1 MQKMTTPRDAMRVN
15 ETRFLEDFSRLTR
28 DGATPEG
35 GLNRPALSEAHLAAR
50 ETFRE
55 MIKER
60 GFSIH
65 EDNAGNLSAC
75 HTPSEAIKPV
85 LLLGSHLDSV
95 ANGGR
100 FDGALG
106 IAAAF
111 EVLQVLRDHGTDLG
125 APVEVIDF
133 TDEEGTW
140 VSLLGSRAMSGQLTL
155 KDLTNPRGD
164 PEAFRQAL
172 QRAGLSIDG
181 LLSATR
187 PAENLQGYL
196 ELHIEQGTRLE
207 RSRTDIGVVTGM
219 VGIHMYLVTFLG
231 QSNHAGTTPMNKR
244 RDAALGAAEFS
255 LMVRETVM
263 DAYSDC
269 VATVG
274 RMDFSPG
281 AFNIVANRVTV
292 FMELRSEDAT
302 RAGELEQALREASLN
317 ISVKFGLKV
326 DFQHL
331 ESVTARKMAS
341 AMIEQFES
349 SVDLLGLSSRRLPSL
364 AGHDAQSMAT
374 LCPAGLI
381 FVPSA
386 GGFSHSFREYT
397 PWEACVRG
405 ANVLLHTAMQLV
417 ESSE

>member
-1 MQKMTTPRDAMRVN
+1 
-15 ETRFLEDFSRLTR
+15 
-28 DGATPEG
+28 
-35 GLNRPALSEAHLAAR
+35 
-50 ETFRE
+50 
-55 MIKER
+55 MIQER
-60 GFSIH
+60 GFLVR
-65 EDNAGNLSAC
+65 EDSAGNLSAC
-75 HTPSEAIKPV
+75 HALPGTRKPV

-106 IAAAF
+106 VAAAF
-111 EVLQVLRDHGTDLG
+111 EVLQVLRDHGTDPEL
-125 APVEVIDF
+125 PVEVIDF

-140 VSLLGSRAMSGQLTL
+140 VSLLGSRAMSGQLAQ

-164 PEAFRQAL
+164 PEAFQRAL
-172 QRAGLSIDG
+172 ERAGLSISG
-181 LLSATR
+181 LLDAAR
-187 PAENLQGYL
+187 PAESLQAYL

-207 RSRTDIGVVTGM
+207 RSETDIGVVTGM
-219 VGIHMYLVTFLG
+219 VGIHMFLVTFMG

-244 RDAALGAAEFS
+244 RDAALGAAEFC
-255 LMVRETVM
+255 LMVQKTVM
-263 DAYSDC
+263 DDYPDC

-302 RAGELEQALREASLN
+302 RASELEQALRESSLS
-317 ISVKFGLKV
+317 ISAKFDLKV

-331 ESVTARKMAS
+331 ESVAERKMAPT
-341 AMIEQFES
+341 IVEQFES

-386 GGFSHSFREYT
+386 GGFSHSFREHT
-397 PWEACVRG
+397 PWEACVEG
-405 ANVLLHTAMQLV
+405 ANVLLHTAMQLL
-417 ESSE
+417 EFSE

>member
-1 MQKMTTPRDAMRVN
+1 MTTPRETIRVN
-15 ETRFLEDFSRLTR
+15 EKRFLEDFSRLTR
-28 DGATPEG
+28 DGATSEG

-50 ETFRE
+50 ETFRN
-55 MIKER
+55 MIWER
-60 GFSIH
+60 GFQIR
-65 EDNAGNLSAC
+65 EDTAGNLSAC
-75 HTPSEAIKPV
+75 YALPGTGKPV

-106 IAAAF
+106 VAAAF
-111 EVLQVLRDHGTDLG
+111 EVLQILRDHGADPEM
-125 APVEVIDF
+125 PVEVIDF

-140 VSLLGSRAMSGQLTL
+140 VSLLGSRAMSGQLTR
-155 KDLTNPRGD
+155 KDLTNPRGN
-164 PEAFRQAL
+164 PEAFQRAL
-172 QRAGLSIDG
+172 ERAGLSISG
-181 LLSATR
+181 LLDAAR
-187 PAENLQGYL
+187 PAESLQAYL

-207 RSRTDIGVVTGM
+207 RSETDIGVVTGM
-219 VGIHMYLVTFLG
+219 VGIHMFLVTFLG

-244 RDAALGAAEFS
+244 RDAALGAAEFC
-255 LMVRETVM
+255 LMVQKTVM
-263 DAYSDC
+263 DDYPDC

-302 RAGELEQALREASLN
+302 RAGALEQALRKTSLS
-317 ISVKFGLKV
+317 ISAKFDLKV
-326 DFQHL
+326 DFRHL
-331 ESVTARKMAS
+331 ESVAERKMAPT
-341 AMIEQFES
+341 IVEQFES

-397 PWEACVRG
+397 PWEACVEG
-405 ANVLLHTAMQLV
+405 ANVLLHTAMQLL
-417 ESSE
+417 ELPE

>member
-1 MQKMTTPRDAMRVN
+1 M
-15 ETRFLEDFSRLTR
+15 
-28 DGATPEG
+28 
-35 GLNRPALSEAHLAAR
+35 
-50 ETFRE
+50 
-55 MIKER
+55 
-60 GFSIH
+60 
-65 EDNAGNLSAC
+65 
-75 HTPSEAIKPV
+75 

-106 IAAAF
+106 VAAAF
-111 EVLQVLRDHGTDLG
+111 EVMQVLRDHEADPEM
-125 APVEVIDF
+125 PVEVIDF

-140 VSLLGSRAMSGQLTL
+140 VSLLGSRAMSGQLTR

-164 PEAFRQAL
+164 PEAFQRAL
-172 QRAGLSIDG
+172 ESAGLSISG
-181 LLSATR
+181 LLDAAR
-187 PAENLQGYL
+187 PPDSLQAYL

-207 RSRTDIGVVTGM
+207 RSETDIGVVTGM
-219 VGIHMYLVTFLG
+219 VGIHMFLVTFLG

-244 RDAALGAAEFS
+244 RDAALGAAEFC
-255 LMVRETVM
+255 LMVQKTVM
-263 DAYSDC
+263 DDYPDC

-302 RAGELEQALREASLN
+302 RASELEQALRESSLS
-317 ISVKFGLKV
+317 ISAKFDLKV

-331 ESVTARKMAS
+331 ESVAERKMAPT
-341 AMIEQFES
+341 IVEQFES
-349 SVDLLGLSSRRLPSL
+349 AVDLLGLSSRRLPSL

-386 GGFSHSFREYT
+386 GGFSHSFREHT
-397 PWEACVRG
+397 PWEACVEG
-405 ANVLLHTAMQLV
+405 ANVLLHTAMQLL
-417 ESSE
+417 ELSE

>member
-1 MQKMTTPRDAMRVN
+1 MTTPRDTICVN
-15 ETRFLEDFSRLTR
+15 EKRFLEDFSRLTR

-35 GLNRPALSEAHLAAR
+35 GLNRPALSGAHLAAR
-50 ETFRE
+50 ETFRN
-55 MIKER
+55 MIQER
-60 GFSIH
+60 GFLIR

-75 HTPSEAIKPV
+75 HALSGTRKPV

-100 FDGALG
+100 FDGTLG

-111 EVLQVLRDHGTDLG
+111 EVLQVLRDHEADSQI
-125 APVEVIDF
+125 AVEVIDF

-140 VSLLGSRAMSGQLTL
+140 VSLLGSRAMSGQLTQ

-164 PEAFRQAL
+164 PEAFRRAL
-172 QRAGLSIDG
+172 QRAGLSIGG
-181 LLSATR
+181 LLDATR
-187 PAENLQGYL
+187 PADSLQAYL

-207 RSRTDIGVVTGM
+207 RSGTDIGVVTGM
-219 VGIHMYLVTFLG
+219 VGIHMFLVTFRG

-244 RDAALGAAEFS
+244 RDAALGAAEFC
-255 LMVRETVM
+255 LMVQKTVM
-263 DAYSDC
+263 DDYPDC

-292 FMELRSEDAT
+292 FMELRSEDAA
-302 RAGELEQALREASLN
+302 RAGALEQALRDTSLN
-317 ISVKFGLKV
+317 TSVKFGLKV

-331 ESVTARKMAS
+331 ESVAERKMAPT
-341 AMIEQFES
+341 IVEQFES

-397 PWEACVRG
+397 PWEACVKG
-405 ANVLLHTAMQLV
+405 ANVLLHTAMQLLKPP
-417 ESSE
+417 E

>member
-1 MQKMTTPRDAMRVN
+1 MTTPRETIRVN
-15 ETRFLEDFSRLTR
+15 EKRFLEDFSRLTR

-50 ETFRE
+50 ETFRS
-55 MIKER
+55 MIQER
-60 GFSIH
+60 GFWVR
-65 EDNAGNLSAC
+65 EDTAGNLSAC
-75 HTPSEAIKPV
+75 PALPWTRKPV

-100 FDGALG
+100 FDGTLG
-106 IAAAF
+106 VAAAF
-111 EVLQVLRDHGTDLG
+111 EVLQVLRDHG
-125 APVEVIDF
+125 ANPEMPVEVIDF
-133 TDEEGTW
+133 TDEVGTW
-140 VSLLGSRAMSGQLTL
+140 VTLLGSRAMSGQLTR
-155 KDLTNPRGD
+155 KDLTNPRGN
-164 PEAFRQAL
+164 PEAFQRAL
-172 QRAGLSIDG
+172 ERAGLSISG
-181 LLSATR
+181 LLEAAR
-187 PAENLQGYL
+187 PADSLQAYL

-207 RSRTDIGVVTGM
+207 RSETDIGVVTGM
-219 VGIHMYLVTFLG
+219 VGIHMFLVTFLG

-244 RDAALGAAEFS
+244 LDAALGAAEFC
-255 LMVRETVM
+255 LEVQKTVM
-263 DAYSDC
+263 DDYPDC

-302 RAGELEQALREASLN
+302 RAGALEHALREASLN
-317 ISVKFGLKV
+317 TSAKFGLKV

-331 ESVTARKMAS
+331 ESVAERKMAPT
-341 AMIEQFES
+341 IVEQFES

-397 PWEACVRG
+397 PWEACVEG
-405 ANVLLHTAMQLV
+405 ANVLLHTAMQLL
-417 ESSE
+417 ELSE

>member
-1 MQKMTTPRDAMRVN
+1 MTTPGETIRVN
-15 ETRFLEDFSRLTR
+15 EKRFLEDFSRLTR

-35 GLNRPALSEAHLAAR
+35 GLNRPALSESHLAAR
-50 ETFRE
+50 ETFRN
-55 MIKER
+55 MIQER
-60 GFSIH
+60 GFWIR
-65 EDNAGNLSAC
+65 EDSAGNLSAC
-75 HTPSEAIKPV
+75 HALPGTRKPV

-106 IAAAF
+106 VAAAF
-111 EVLQVLRDHGTDLG
+111 EVMQVLRDHGADPEM
-125 APVEVIDF
+125 PVEVIDF

-140 VSLLGSRAMSGQLTL
+140 VSLLGSRAMSGQLTR

-164 PEAFRQAL
+164 PEAFQRAL
-172 QRAGLSIDG
+172 ERAGLSISG
-181 LLSATR
+181 LLDAAR
-187 PAENLQGYL
+187 PPDSLQAYL

-207 RSRTDIGVVTGM
+207 RSETDIGVVTGM
-219 VGIHMYLVTFLG
+219 VGIHMFLVTFLG

-244 RDAALGAAEFS
+244 RDAALGAAEFC
-255 LMVRETVM
+255 LMVQKTVM
-263 DAYSDC
+263 DDYPDC

-302 RAGELEQALREASLN
+302 RAGELEQALRESSLS
-317 ISVKFGLKV
+317 ISAKFDLKV

-331 ESVTARKMAS
+331 ESVAERRMAPT
-341 AMIEQFES
+341 IVEQFETA
-349 SVDLLGLSSRRLPSL
+349 VDLLGLSSRRLPSL

-397 PWEACVRG
+397 PWEACVEG
-405 ANVLLHTAMQLV
+405 ANVLLHTAMQLL
-417 ESSE
+417 ELSE